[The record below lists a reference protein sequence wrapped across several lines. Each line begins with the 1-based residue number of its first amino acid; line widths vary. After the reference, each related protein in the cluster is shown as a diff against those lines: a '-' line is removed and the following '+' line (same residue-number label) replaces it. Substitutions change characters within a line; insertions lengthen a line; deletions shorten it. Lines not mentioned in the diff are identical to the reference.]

1 MKNIYGCDVT
11 TKKVV
16 LLENYI
22 ILLPGFREFFDGA
35 ILFIHMAHVVATVV
49 SEVNLTYLSI
59 SLLTTCSASTYV
71 RFNVI

>member
-1 MKNIYGCDVT
+1 VKNIYGCDVT

-35 ILFIHMAHVVATVV
+35 IIHMAHVVARVV

-59 SLLTTCSASTYV
+59 RL
-71 RFNVI
+71 